1 MENSTKLPANLDL
14 ATKLRVLRSGVGEH
28 LFVVDGSRLFDI
40 PSELGTQITTWME
53 AENPSDSDKS
63 DIANFL
69 ATLSPHP
76 EFQFIDGTPLT
87 PPPLFSLSLNVAQ
100 TCNMGCSYCY
110 ADEGKFGG
118 RDRLMSLEVAQ
129 QAVDRL
135 IAESEPGAEIVVGY
149 MGGEPL
155 INRQL
160 VHKIT
165 HYATKAAAQANR
177 RVRFS
182 LTTNATLIKPE
193 DAQLFAE
200 FPFTVAVSIDGD
212 RQTNDAVRK
221 MRDGSGSY
229 ERLMAGLKILKE
241 YGRPRHLSARVTV
254 TPKTGALL
262 PILDHLIELGFNE
275 VGLAA
280 VLVSP
285 DPSLAFT
292 SEDFRLFTERMI
304 RCGEK
309 AKAELL
315 AGRPYPFGNFEVALN
330 EIHRGSHR
338 PYPCGAGAAYLSV
351 NAEGKLYAC
360 HRLVDDPAYFMGD
373 IETGS
378 NLALRTEHLA
388 RNHVNLQE
396 PCSSCW
402 ARYLCGGGCYH
413 EVSRR
418 GRLGCDYIRSWLDFC
433 LRAYGELST
442 LKPEYFIS
450 PQNYW
455 QNHTSNPSTVAT

>member
-1 MENSTKLPANLDL
+1 MESTKSAQNLDL

-40 PSELGTQITTWME
+40 PGDLGAQITSWME
-53 AENPSDSDKS
+53 AENPSDKEQR
-63 DIANFL
+63 DIADFL
-69 ATLSPHP
+69 ASLSPNP
-76 EFQFIDGTPLT
+76 QFPLIDGTPLT

-118 RDRLMSLEVAQ
+118 SDRLMSLAVAQ

-135 IAESEPGAEIVVGY
+135 IAESEPGSEIVVGY

-155 INRQL
+155 DNRQL
-160 VHKIT
+160 VHQTT
-165 HYATKAAAQANR
+165 HYATKAATESNR

-212 RQTNDAVRK
+212 RQTNDAMRK

-229 ERLMAGLKILKE
+229 DRLIAGFNILKE
-241 YGRPRHLSARVTV
+241 YGRPQHLSARVTV
-254 TPKTGALL
+254 TPKTGELL
-262 PILDHLIELGFNE
+262 PILDHLVELGFDE
-275 VGLAA
+275 VGFAA

-285 DPSLAFT
+285 DPFLAFT
-292 SEDFRLFTERMI
+292 PEDFHLFTQRMI
-304 RCGEK
+304 LCGEK

-351 NAEGKLYAC
+351 NAEGELYAC
-360 HRLVDDPAYFMGD
+360 HRLVDDPAYLMGD
-373 IETGS
+373 LETGS
-378 NLALRTEHLA
+378 NLARRAEHLA
-388 RNHVNLQE
+388 HKHVDLQE
-396 PCSSCW
+396 PCNSCW

-450 PQNYW
+450 PKNYW
-455 QNHTSNPSTVAT
+455 QNQIKVS